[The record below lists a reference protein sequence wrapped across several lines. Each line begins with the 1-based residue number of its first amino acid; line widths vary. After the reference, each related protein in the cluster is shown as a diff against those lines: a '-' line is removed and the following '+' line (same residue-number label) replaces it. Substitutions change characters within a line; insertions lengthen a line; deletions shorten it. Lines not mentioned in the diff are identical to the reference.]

1 MATLEQYAQWLV
13 DNEDKKGT
21 EDFEVVAAAF
31 KKLDA
36 EEEQEIFVPSGDE
49 GTALGRGFS
58 RGIDV
63 AGRGFGCLIFKI

>member
-36 EEEQEIFVPSGDE
+36 
-49 GTALGRGFS
+49 GR
-58 RGIDV
+58 RNIRPV
-63 AGRGFGCLIFKI
+63 W